1 MTNVGCKLSSSPIKT
16 PGPQNLKIEFS
27 SHRNLAASN
36 WLKII
41 PENLLEF
48 SQFHVYDST
57 NLSIWVGLE
66 HILIAGATGHQ
77 DLLTINS
84 LSATVAFATICRPIW
99 LYYNQ

>member
-57 NLSIWVGLE
+57 NLSIWVGPE